1 MSGTQWVALGG
12 FVAVLAV
19 LLLAVARIDTFAAIA
34 LLAAFG
40 GYSAAVLHG
49 AHERLLSRPT
59 PFARPRR
66 RRRATGPR

>member
-1 MSGTQWVALGG
+1 MPGSQWVALSG

-34 LLAAFG
+34 LLATFG

-49 AHERLLSRPT
+49 ARERLLSRPT

-66 RRRATGPR
+66 RRRAAEPR